1 MSYRMELST
10 LDFLLS
16 QPGQNLLARLREEQ
30 ATEENSLALLTRL
43 RKEYSRD
50 QAAAALD
57 LTYLRLR
64 ATSKF
69 SKAHQMYFTKEAL
82 EQASGEVI
90 SMYRARRFAP
100 HSSIGDLG
108 CGIGGDTI
116 HLAQYARVV
125 AVERDLLRLRMA
137 QLNAKVYG
145 MSDHIDFLN
154 ADFTEIS
161 WPSTQTLFLDPSR
174 RTMGERVYSI
184 YHYEPPLTILHTLLL
199 HTSDVAA
206 KISPG
211 VRYAELDTLSLDAE
225 LEFISENGTC
235 KEGVLWLGE
244 LKTECSRRATILPH
258 GASITDRMQTGR
270 VAIEPPRTYLYNPDS
285 AVVRAHLVEHLA
297 SLQGLSK
304 IDDHIAYLT
313 CNRLIETPFARAL
326 QVEESHPFNLKRL
339 NERLRALGVGHVTI
353 MKRGS
358 PIQPESLRRRLKLEG
373 SIGKILVFT
382 RVKGE
387 PQMLICSDVP

>member
-1 MSYRMELST
+1 MSYRMELGT

-16 QPGQNLLARLREEQ
+16 QPGQILLARLREEQ
-30 ATEENSLALLTRL
+30 VAEEDSLTLLTRL

-57 LTYLRLR
+57 LTHLRLR
-64 ATSKF
+64 AQSKF
-69 SKAHQMYFTKEAL
+69 SRAHQMYFTKEAL

-90 SMYRARRFAP
+90 STYRARRFDSY
-100 HSSIGDLG
+100 SSIGDLG

-116 HLAQYARVV
+116 HLARYTPVV
-125 AVERDLLRLRMA
+125 AIERDPLRLRMA
-137 QLNAKVYG
+137 QLNANAYG
-145 MSDHIDFLN
+145 MSDRVDFLN

-161 WPSTQTLFLDPSR
+161 VPSTQALFLDPSR
-174 RTMGERVYSI
+174 RTMGERVYSV
-184 YHYEPPLTILHTLLL
+184 YHYEPPLTILHRLLL
-199 HTSDVAA
+199 HTGDVAA

-211 VRYAELDTLSLDAE
+211 VRYGELDMLSLDAE
-225 LEFISENGTC
+225 LEFISEDGTC

-244 LKTECSRRATILPH
+244 LKTECSRRATILPQ
-258 GASITDRMQTGR
+258 GASITDRMQTDR
-270 VAIEPPRTYLYNPDS
+270 VTIEPPGSYLYNPDS

-297 SLQGLSK
+297 GLVGLSK

-313 CNRLIETPFARAL
+313 SDRLVRTPFATVL
-326 QVEESHPFNLKRL
+326 QIEESHPFHLKRL
-339 NERLRALGVGHVTI
+339 NERLRALCVGYVTM

-358 PIQPESLRRRLKLEG
+358 PIQPESFRRRLKLEG
-373 SIGKILVFT
+373 SGGRVLVFT

-387 PQMLICSDVP
+387 PQVLICSDVP